1 MFNAAV
7 SRTVRQRSM
16 RLVVAARRG
25 SRAWFLHPFLTPK
38 DGMEWGVLKPKSD
51 TLLLCVTFKPLL
63 FLAIV
68 LSSSVRGREMY
79 HIKIRWT
86 Q

>member
-1 MFNAAV
+1 MLQCPGQV
-7 SRTVRQRSM
+7 GSV

-25 SRAWFLHPFLTPK
+25 CRAWFLHLLLMPK
-38 DGMEWGVLKPKSD
+38 DGMEWGVLKPKVG
-51 TLLLCVTFKPLL
+51 TLLWCVTFKPLL

-68 LSSSVRGREMY
+68 LSSSGRGGEMY
-79 HIKIRWT
+79 HIKIRCI